1 MIHQIF
7 LANLLNYGLSEDT
20 DMNIAMASTT
30 QLMAVFV
37 KMGIMTAILNMGIT
51 TVNMDILV
59 ILFDRVERKE
69 SQPMENPSGLCI
81 SSEAKKK

>member
-7 LANLLNYGLSEDT
+7 LANLLDYGLSEDT

-30 QLMAVFV
+30 QLMA
-37 KMGIMTAILNMGIT
+37 AILNMGIT